1 MALNRAQFLAAIAV
15 TTVEKTIDGL
25 GPVKIR
31 QVSEAEFTT
40 FSDVAQQGGEA
51 FLERLAVAAL
61 VDDDGQPILTLDDL
75 PALKAGAFG
84 PVQAI
89 LSAVADVNRIGG
101 GGEKNSPATPVA
113 DSSTA

>member
-1 MALNRAQFLAAIAV
+1 MALNRAQFLAAIAAA
-15 TTVEKTIDGL
+15 TVEKTIDGI
-25 GPVKIR
+25 GIVKIR

-51 FLERLAVAAL
+51 FLERLAVASL
-61 VDDDGQPILTLDDL
+61 VDDAGQPLLTMDDL

-101 GGEKNSPATPVA
+101 AEKKSQATPVA
-113 DSSTA
+113 ASSTA